1 MTPRSIHRRP
11 AAAMAGLA
19 ALILTL
25 SVAGPAAG
33 QNLDDVRLLAEPGVS
48 ATHIAFQYDGDLWV
62 AGRDGAGARRITTVD
77 GDEVNP
83 KFSPDGR
90 WLAFTGEY
98 DGNADVYIVPVEGGV
113 PTRLT
118 WHPGFDLVRDWTP
131 DGDGVLFLSQR
142 STHTNRHAE
151 LFIARVDGG
160 MPEEL
165 PIPSAYTASF
175 SPDGSRIAYTPL
187 AEAMG
192 AYPSVFPNSYRA
204 LVRSGERGGS
214 LASVLDHLHA
224 TADLDDRTSRLAAA
238 HVMYPAL
245 LLGILSVVFAF
256 YTIFIIPKFRIM
268 FEEMEVSSRGATEAM
283 AFAARSAPLA
293 LLALLVATLLLGAP
307 QIASGLVRKFTPG
320 LAGLLSWINW
330 HMPFLSRLE
339 RRRAA
344 AGYSLAA
351 SRLLAG
357 GVPVDEA
364 LTIAADASG
373 NRHFERIALAAAG
386 RVAEGQKLSE
396 ALAAEARPGEVPPDL
411 LWFVELGEAS
421 GRLPEALSG
430 AADTSFARTQS
441 ILKSLV
447 SLIFPLGVIMAGLM
461 VGVICYSVFDTLVCI
476 LEGVTP

>member
-1 MTPRSIHRRP
+1 MLYLGGLGAIIVLEFAVLVASRIMMVGSGAWSLAHFTSY
-11 AAAMAGLA
+11 LA
-19 ALILTL
+19 A
-25 SVAGPAAG
+25 SVRR
-33 QNLDDVRLLAEPGVS
+33 NLPLGTALEAYAEDLPGRAFLKRGMLRTMGGLLDNGK
-48 ATHIAFQYDGDLWV
+48 T
-62 AGRDGAGARRITTVD
+62 
-77 GDEVNP
+77 
-83 KFSPDGR
+83 
-90 WLAFTGEY
+90 
-98 DGNADVYIVPVEGGV
+98 
-113 PTRLT
+113 
-118 WHPGFDLVRDWTP
+118 
-131 DGDGVLFLSQR
+131 
-142 STHTNRHAE
+142 
-151 LFIARVDGG
+151 
-160 MPEEL
+160 
-165 PIPSAYTASF
+165 
-175 SPDGSRIAYTPL
+175 L

-320 LAGLLSWINW
+320 LAGLLSWMNW

-339 RRRAA
+339 RRRAV